1 MGKVNAKDIPIER
14 QMFSDVWEI
23 YKNYHDVEISDSY
36 IENLTRDIKATFRK
50 YKDYDFAIFA
60 EKMLLGMLD
69 GFDLKIRELIKK
81 QGNESHENL

>member
-1 MGKVNAKDIPIER
+1 MAKVKAQDIPIEQ

-23 YKNYHDVEISDSY
+23 YKNYHNVELSEEY
-36 IENLTRDIKATFRK
+36 MQNLTRDIKSTFRK

-81 QGNESHENL
+81 QGNENHENL

>member
-1 MGKVNAKDIPIER
+1 MAKVEAKDIPIEQ

-23 YKNYHDVEISDSY
+23 YKNYHEVEISDSY
-36 IENLTRDIKATFRK
+36 IENLTRDIKTTFKK

-81 QGNESHENL
+81 GDLT